1 MFLDIVFIMILVFV
15 IQYFIMSWIITNS
28 SSDITTSLNKIYLST
43 IGALMVGFVYVLLI
57 DFKQGNLTDC
67 NYYIGLGIGIGVLTY
82 AYRNQ
87 IGITDFDW
95 ANSMVELQSNGI
107 MLSKKMSEQKSS
119 NLNQNQ
125 AKCIEF
131 AKFIVKTQ
139 EDQINLLKQLASN
152 SNTKG
157 IFY

>member
-1 MFLDIVFIMILVFV
+1 MFLDIVFIIVLVFV
-15 IQYFIMSWIITNS
+15 VEYFLMNWIITNS
-28 SSDITTSLNKIYLST
+28 PNKITYSLNKIYLST
-43 IGALMVGFVYVLLI
+43 ITALMFGFVYMLLV

-67 NYYIGLGIGIGVLTY
+67 NYYIGLGIGICILVY

-95 ANSMVELQSNGI
+95 ANSMIELRSNSI
-107 MLSKKMSEQKSS
+107 MLSKKMSEQ
-119 NLNQNQ
+119 NPFNQNQ
-125 AKCIEF
+125 TKCVEF
-131 AKFIVKTQ
+131 ANYIVRTDQ
-139 EDQINLLKQLASN
+139 EQITLLEQIVSN

>member
-1 MFLDIVFIMILVFV
+1 MFLDIIFIMILVFI

-28 SSDITTSLNKIYLST
+28 AIDITSSLNKIYLST
-43 IGALMVGFVYVLLI
+43 IMALMIGFIYVLLV
-57 DFKQGNLTDC
+57 DFKQGNLTNC
-67 NYYIGLGIGIGVLTY
+67 NYYIGLGIGIGVLVY

-95 ANSMVELQSNGI
+95 ANSMIELESNGI
-107 MLSKKMSEQKSS
+107 MLSKKMSEQKPS
-119 NLNQNQ
+119 NLNQT
-125 AKCIEF
+125 KCVEF
-131 AKFIVKTQ
+131 SNYIIKTQ
-139 EDQINLLKQLASN
+139 QEQINLFKQIVFN